1 MVHRRQLQIEVLKK
15 VNIKGRARFMD
26 NTAARNLDSAIAK
39 KTLSEATLRRLGLTP
54 ETSMVDKVT
63 ELLELS
69 QTLDALNP
77 LSLSPETLAAFLEGL
92 NNVATSVNRLR
103 GQLSALDQ
111 LRDEPND

>member
-54 ETSMVDKVT
+54 ETSWST
-63 ELLELS
+63 RIAS
-69 QTLDALNP
+69 C
-77 LSLSPETLAAFLEGL
+77 S
-92 NNVATSVNRLR
+92 R
-103 GQLSALDQ
+103 
-111 LRDEPND
+111 